1 MKDAIET
8 KLVKVTWHMEH
19 LKWFFLF
26 LRTRISWILWIMLL
40 HLIFLGIAY
49 IDYDIS
55 VGSIYYIIILN
66 LGLTS
71 LFLVFTYVKEIKFLY
86 I

>member
-1 MKDAIET
+1 
-8 KLVKVTWHMEH
+8 MEH